1 MIPIIIF
8 LLSIGLQLTAAVVAL
23 LLIRTTGR
31 KLAWILIALAMVL
44 MASRR
49 IVTFISLLSAG
60 KEITFTIPE
69 LIALVISILMLLGVL
84 RIGKYF
90 RSIRLAEERFKQAL
104 SLQIAIVESTA
115 DGILVVDKQG
125 KIASFNKK
133 FLEFWSIP
141 DSVIASRDDNQAL
154 NFVLQQLKDP
164 SGFISKVRELYSQP
178 EAESFDTLEFRD
190 GRTLERY
197 SKPQKIDGNTV
208 GRVWSFRDI
217 TERKKAEEFLQES
230 EERFRKLSDSTIEG
244 IVIHEKGIIVDANQ
258 SYARMFGYE
267 ISEVIGKNTQE
278 FVAPEFREIVLEKV
292 ITESEE
298 PYEAVGLKKDG
309 TTIIVEVIGKSITY
323 HGRRMR
329 VAVLRD
335 ITERKKAEEERA
347 FLANITENATD
358 AIVGLDLDTNIVS
371 WNRGAERILG
381 YSAEEVLGRP
391 WNILV
396 PEEALE
402 ACRERF
408 KKVIIEEFVETVE
421 TVRVAKFGG
430 RFPTEMTL
438 TMLNDK
444 GGNHIGYVTIS
455 RDITGR
461 KRIENSLRES
471 EEKYRD
477 LIESAND
484 LIQSV
489 DADMKFLFVNK
500 KWKDVLGYSDEE
512 IKSLT
517 LTDIIRKDTIPH
529 CMEIFKEVFEGKAIQ
544 NIEAVFVSKNGREIF
559 LEGNVD
565 AYIKDG
571 KFVSTR
577 GIFRDVTERKKLEE
591 QLRHAQK
598 MQAIGQLA
606 GGIAHEFNNILTTII
621 GYGDML
627 LMRMREDDPL
637 RHNVEQILASSE
649 RAASL
654 TQGLLTYSRKQ
665 ATMLKAVS
673 LNEIIRKTEGLL
685 MKVIGEDIELRTVIT
700 GEDLTVMADRG
711 QIEQVLVNLATN
723 AKDAMPDGGVLTI
736 EIGKVRDIDKRTLS
750 EERIVSNLKNQGT
763 EIEEGFAGIFITDTG
778 TGIDKDT
785 RERIFEPFFT
795 TKDIGKGTG
804 LGLAVVYGIIKQHD
818 GYIYVYSEPGKGT
831 TFKIYLPIIKSKV
844 EEEAE
849 PSAISLPVGGSE
861 MILIAEDDKALRT
874 LIKTVLNEFGYK
886 VIDAV
891 DGEDAIEKFIQ
902 NKDEIDLA
910 ILDVIMPKKNGK
922 EVYEEIKKI
931 RPDIKTIFASG
942 YTADIIQRKGII
954 EEGVDFILKPVSPKD
969 LLKKVR
975 EVLDR

>member
-69 LIALVISILMLLGVL
+69 LIALVVSILMLFGVL

-90 RSIRLAEERFKQAL
+90 RSIRLAEEKFRIL
-104 SLQIAIVESTA
+104 SDSTTEGIAIHEE
-115 DGILVVDKQG
+115 G
-125 KIASFNKK
+125 KILLVNRSFARMFGYELSEVIGRNA
-133 FLEFWSIP
+133 LELAAP
-141 DSVIASRDDNQAL
+141 ESRDLVSQNILSGYDEPYNAVGL
-154 NFVLQQLKDP
+154 RKD
-164 SGFISKVRELYSQP
+164 GTTFIAEIIGKNMQYQDRPVRI
-178 EAESFDTLEFRD
+178 T
-190 GRTLERY
+190 
-197 SKPQKIDGNTV
+197 II
-208 GRVWSFRDI
+208 RDI
-217 TERKKAEEFLQES
+217 TERKEAEKFLQES
-230 EERFRKLSDSTIEG
+230 EERFRKLSDFAIEG

-258 SYARMFGYE
+258 SYAMMFGYE
-267 ISEVIGKNTQE
+267 LSEVIGKNTQE

-292 ITESEE
+292 ITEYEK
-298 PYEAVGLKKDG
+298 PYEAIGLKKDG

-329 VAVLRD
+329 VAVLWD
-335 ITERKKAEEERA
+335 ITERKKTEEERA
-347 FLANITENATD
+347 FLANITENASD
-358 AIVGLDLDTNIVS
+358 AIVGLDLDTKIVS
-371 WNRGAERILG
+371 WSRGAERIFG
-381 YSAEEVLGRP
+381 YSAEEVVGRS
-391 WNILV
+391 WSMLV

-408 KKVIIEEFVETVE
+408 KKVIIEGFVETVE
-421 TVRVAKFGG
+421 TVRIAKFGR
-430 RFPTEMTL
+430 RFPSEMTL
-438 TMLNDK
+438 TILNDK
-444 GGNHIGYVTIS
+444 SGNHIGYVSIT
-455 RDITGR
+455 RDITER
-461 KRIENSLRES
+461 KRIEKSLKES

-489 DADMKFLFVNK
+489 DADMRFLFVNK

-512 IKSLT
+512 IRNLV
-517 LTDIIRKDTIPH
+517 LTDIIKRDTIPH
-529 CMEIFKEVFEGKAIQ
+529 CMEAFKKVIDGYAVQ
-544 NIEAVFVSKNGREIF
+544 NIEAVFVSKNGNEIF
-559 LEGNVD
+559 VEGNVD
-565 AYIKDG
+565 VYIKDG

-577 GIFRDVTERKKLEE
+577 GIFRDVTERRKLEE

-606 GGIAHEFNNILTTII
+606 GGIAHEFNNILTTIV

-627 LMRMREDDPL
+627 LMKMREGDPL

-649 RAASL
+649 RAANL

-665 ATMLKAVS
+665 ATMLKPVS
-673 LNEIIRKTEGLL
+673 LNDIIRKTEGLL
-685 MKVIGEDIELRTVIT
+685 MKVISEDIELRTVIT
-700 GEDLTVMADRG
+700 GKDLTVMADRS

-723 AKDAMPDGGVLTI
+723 AKDAMPDGGILTI
-736 EIGKVRDIDKRTLS
+736 EIHRIKDLDIRTFS
-750 EERIVSNLKNQGT
+750 EKRIVSNLKDQRT
-763 EIEEGFAGIFITDTG
+763 EIEEGFAGIFVTDTG

-785 RERIFEPFFT
+785 KERIFEPFFT

-831 TFKIYLPIIKSKV
+831 TFKMYLPIIKSKV
-844 EEEAE
+844 EEETE
-849 PSAISLPVGGSE
+849 PSAISLPAGGSE
-861 MILIAEDDKALRT
+861 MVLIAEDDKALRT

-902 NKDEIDLA
+902 NKDEIELA

-942 YTADIIQRKGII
+942 YTADIIQKKGVI
-954 EEGVDFILKPVSPKD
+954 EEGMDFILKPVSPKN